1 MVLTAK
7 LPPNFIHIKGGSKM
21 TQQPAIIGRHSRALR
36 ILTCLQAGPGF
47 NAQELANQMRVSRR
61 TIFRDLNL
69 IRDAGVSIFFD
80 STHDAYRLHEQ
91 SRSASL
97 PRFQEADLIK
107 LVLVA
112 QLSCLNGFEDYTQS
126 VRESLSRLLGSYPQE
141 TKSRIARL
149 IHGCSI
155 VDTGV
160 SYSPLTR
167 EMIKA
172 VFQAIANQQQIR
184 MLIEGEELADFSH
197 ITREGSAVWTKF
209 APYQVLLATSGWS
222 VIGRSSLHRGVKEFD
237 VQDIQNIQYTDDP
250 YEVPCGFRGRLEAVQ
265 RQG

>member
-1 MVLTAK
+1 
-7 LPPNFIHIKGGSKM
+7 M

-47 NAQELANQMRVSRR
+47 NAQELATQMRVSRR

-80 STHDAYRLHEQ
+80 ATYDAYRLHDQ
-91 SRSASL
+91 SRNAPL
-97 PRFQEADLIK
+97 PRFQEEALMK

-112 QLSCLNGFEDYTQS
+112 KLSYLNGFGDYAES
-126 VRESLSRLLGSYPQE
+126 VRESLAQLLAPYPAE

-155 VDTGV
+155 VDAGTN
-160 SYSPLTR
+160 YQPLTR

-172 VFQAIANQQQIR
+172 VFQAIAQQQQIR
-184 MLIEGEELADFSH
+184 MLVEGEEIEHLEH
-197 ITREGSAVWTKF
+197 ITMEGSAAWTKF
-209 APYQVLLATSGWS
+209 SPYQVLLATNGWS
-222 VIGRSSLHRGVKEFD
+222 VVGRSSLHRDVREFD
-237 VQDIQNIQYTDDP
+237 VQNIQNIQYTEDP
-250 YEVPCGFRGRLEAVQ
+250 YEIPRGFRGRLHAS
-265 RQG
+265 RCQG

>member
-1 MVLTAK
+1 
-7 LPPNFIHIKGGSKM
+7 M

-91 SRSASL
+91 SRNASS

-112 QLSCLNGFEDYTQS
+112 QLSYLNGFEDYAQS
-126 VRESLSRLLGSYPQE
+126 VRESLARLLTSYSQE

-149 IHGCSI
+149 IHGCSV

-160 SYSPLTR
+160 SYQSLTR

-172 VFQAIANQQQIR
+172 VFQAIAKQQQIR
-184 MLIEGEELADFSH
+184 MLIDGEELAEFAHVS
-197 ITREGSAVWTKF
+197 REGSAVWTKF
-209 APYQVLLATSGWS
+209 APYQVLLATNGWS

-250 YEVPCGFRGRLEAVQ
+250 YEIPRGFRGRLQAVR